1 MIKDLDSKEC
11 IKLLQHNYIGRLAY
25 IMGKNPYVIPITYY
39 YYDQADNSIIS
50 YSLEGHKIDAI
61 RKKKLVSLEVGEIES
76 VTRWKSVLVHGKFE
90 ELGGVHAKNLLH
102 EFSQGVKEI
111 INRDEDKNVQFIHE
125 FSSKLGAEEA
135 SPIVYRIKINEITGK
150 WRADLM

>member
-11 IKLLQHNYIGRLAY
+11 IKLLRNNYLGRLAY
-25 IMGKNPYVIPITYY
+25 IMGENPYVIPITYY
-39 YYDQADNSIIS
+39 YYDQADSSIIS
-50 YSLEGHKIDAI
+50 YSLEGHKIDAL
-61 RKKKLVSLEVGEIES
+61 RKKKSVSLEVDEIES

-90 ELGGVHAKNLLH
+90 ELGGVHAKNLLR

-125 FSSKLGAEEA
+125 FSSKLGAEKA

-150 WRADLM
+150 WRAD